1 MKRGEIM
8 RLWHYQL
15 LPYLPD
21 VQFRGQLRELVAI
34 MHDWRDKGETNH
46 ILINRVTN
54 YSKQDLVSY
63 FLIYRKEYQTRY
75 SKDVSRKTLYEFLD
89 FDQPKDIVRP
99 FAYWHDNKY
108 LRVCMANLYEK
119 YHFGLGKSRLTDN
132 EWQRLSDGYK
142 SITGEKYQI

>member
-1 MKRGEIM
+1 M
-8 RLWHYQL
+8 RLWHYKL

-21 VQFRGQLRELVAI
+21 AQFRGQLRELVAI
-34 MHDWRDKGETNH
+34 MHDLRDKGETNH

-63 FLIYRKEYQTRY
+63 FLIYRKEYQARY
-75 SKDVSRKTLYEFLD
+75 GKDVSRKTLYEFLD

-99 FAYWHDNKY
+99 FTYWHDNNY

-142 SITGEKYQI
+142 TITGEKYQI